1 MELGWI
7 DFSKTERDKVLS
19 VIQLLQEPGAVDEL
33 GIGTIRDAFANYF
46 FPGTSTVQTRAKYFL
61 IVPYVLQEAGTGEH
75 GKEINQIFS
84 WIDQEEKDCGIQLMK
99 ASKDGVI
106 GSTILPDKWVVRAP
120 SDIYWNGI
128 KELGIFKD
136 KDLSIKEYLI
146 ASLELNKTTNSGRK
160 LGNKAGQ
167 EDGDD
172 RDAGSFYHESFWH
185 LPDHPENWRDN
196 LTIDLLPEE
205 ADFLRQQ
212 IEINL
217 NGTLFAY
224 ILQHNIDITEY
235 EDFASLTEDIRFDV
249 SEEVEHMMGLAN
261 DFNNLV
267 YLARI
272 RYNVML
278 SAGQNEKA
286 MEEWNIYKDNLSQYV
301 KVDLDNIH
309 INLKIRNKDL
319 MKFLKN
325 LQTAFLENNIKAADE
340 LIKKQEKDIKGE
352 DRAKLLNKVGKYDS
366 KSWVGGEK
374 LDYRFTSAKRII
386 SDIYAGEAAVNV

>member
-1 MELGWI
+1 MQLGWI
-7 DFSKTERDKVLS
+7 DFSKTDRDKVLS

-61 IVPYVLQEAGTGEH
+61 IVPYILQEAGSGKH
-75 GKEINQIFS
+75 GKEINHILS
-84 WIDQEEKDCGIQLMK
+84 WIDQEEKDCGILLMRG
-99 ASKDGVI
+99 SKDGVI

-136 KDLSIKEYLI
+136 KTLSIKEYLI
-146 ASLELNKTTNSGRK
+146 ASLELKKTADNGKK
-160 LGNKAGQ
+160 LGNTDS
-167 EDGDD
+167 EDDK
-172 RDAGSFYHESFWH
+172 DAGDFDYRDFWS
-185 LPDHPENWRDN
+185 LSEPPEDWKDN
-196 LTIDLLPEE
+196 LTIDLLPYE

-212 IEINL
+212 IEVNL
-217 NGTLFAY
+217 DGTLFAY
-224 ILQHNIDITEY
+224 LLKNNIDIAQY
-235 EDFASLTEDIRFDV
+235 EDFALLTEDIRFDIP
-249 SEEVEHMMGLAN
+249 EEMEHMMDLAN

-286 MEEWNIYKDNLSQYV
+286 MEEWDIYKDNLSQYV

-309 INLKIRNKDL
+309 ISLNVKNANLMEFLRNLKE
-319 MKFLKN
+319 
-325 LQTAFLENNIKAADE
+325 AFLENNIEAADE
-340 LIKKQEKDIKGE
+340 LIKEQEKHIKG
-352 DRAKLLNKVGKYDS
+352 DSRAKLLNKVGKYDS
-366 KSWVGGEK
+366 QSWVGGER

-386 SDIYAGEAAVNV
+386 SDIYAGEAAANV